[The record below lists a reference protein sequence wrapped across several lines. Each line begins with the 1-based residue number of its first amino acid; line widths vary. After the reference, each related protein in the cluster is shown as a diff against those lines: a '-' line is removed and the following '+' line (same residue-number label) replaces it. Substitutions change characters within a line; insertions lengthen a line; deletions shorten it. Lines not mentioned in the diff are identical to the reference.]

1 MKIGNTSY
9 NVDAVKQMGF
19 EKFKT
24 KYTENAQEVYEK
36 ITGEKIIENGKDAN
50 FCETVTKEFPK
61 RKKKRNENSEHD
73 SANESVSDEQGMA
86 DESVTTE

>member
-24 KYTENAQEVYEK
+24 KYPENAKEVYEK
-36 ITGEKIIENGKDAN
+36 ITGEKIIENGENIK

-61 RKKKRNENSEHD
+61 RKKKRYENSEHD
-73 SANESVSDEQGMA
+73 ATNEGVSDEQGMA
-86 DESVTTE
+86 NESTPTE

>member
-24 KYTENAQEVYEK
+24 KYPLNAKQVYET
-36 ITGEKIIENGKDAN
+36 ITGETIIENGENVK
-50 FCETVTKEFPK
+50 FCETVAKEFPK
-61 RKKKRNENSEHD
+61 RKKKRYENSKHD
-73 SANESVSDEQGMA
+73 ATNESVSDEQGMA
-86 DESVTTE
+86 NESTSTE

>member
-24 KYTENAQEVYEK
+24 KYPLNAKEVYEK
-36 ITGEKIIENGKDAN
+36 ITGEKIIDNAKSGNIKIY
-50 FCETVTKEFPK
+50 
-61 RKKKRNENSEHD
+61 
-73 SANESVSDEQGMA
+73 
-86 DESVTTE
+86 

>member
-19 EKFKT
+19 EKFKR
-24 KYTENAQEVYEK
+24 KYPENAQEVYEK
-36 ITGEKIIENGKDAN
+36 ITGEKIIDNGKDAN

-73 SANESVSDEQGMA
+73 ATAESISNEQGVA
-86 DESVTTE
+86 SESVTTE